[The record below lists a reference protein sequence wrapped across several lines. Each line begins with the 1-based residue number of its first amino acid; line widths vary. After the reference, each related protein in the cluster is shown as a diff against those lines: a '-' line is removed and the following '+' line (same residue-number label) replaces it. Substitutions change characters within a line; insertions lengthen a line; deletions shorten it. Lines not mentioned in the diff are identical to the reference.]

1 MTAREY
7 RVVDVATGTRRRV
20 MLRQPVLSSS
30 ETTWNHFVLEQY
42 NLPPSEIPEVM
53 GLDHLILLHL
63 SPPSLVEFREHGR
76 SYSKQIAPGMICLT
90 PANIPYATRWYEC
103 IEVLLLAFEPDL
115 INRITTDSFS
125 AQQTELA
132 LRRGQDDALIREI
145 MLALKA
151 ELMAGYIAGSLYS
164 ESLVATL
171 IIHLIRHYSVSK
183 DLISNYPHQLSDH
196 KIKLVIDYVHEH
208 LDQHLKLAELAAL
221 AGVSQYY
228 FLRLFKQHIGV
239 TPYQYVV
246 RQRVERAKQLLK
258 QKTMPI
264 ADIALHCGFA
274 NQSHLTKLF
283 RQVMGVTPKQ
293 YQADRHLRQIPDPL
307 SDEFN

>member
-1 MTAREY
+1 
-7 RVVDVATGTRRRV
+7 
-20 MLRQPVLSSS
+20 MLRQPVLTSS

-53 GLDHLILLHL
+53 GLDHLIMLHL
-63 SPPSLVEFREHGR
+63 SPPSLVEFREHGQ
-76 SYSKQIAPGMICLT
+76 SYRKQITPGMICLI
-90 PANIPYATRWYEC
+90 PANIPYATRWYESV
-103 IEVLLLAFEPDL
+103 EVLLLAFEPDL
-115 INRITTDSFS
+115 INKIATDSFS
-125 AQQTELA
+125 AQRTELA
-132 LRRGQDDALIREI
+132 LRRGQEDALIREI

-151 ELMAGYIAGSLYS
+151 ELMTGYLAGSLYS

-171 IIHLIRHYSVSK
+171 ISHLIRHYSVSK
-183 DLISNYPHQLSDH
+183 DSISKSPNPLSDH

-208 LDQHLKLAELAAL
+208 LDQTLKLAELAAL

-228 FLRLFKQHIGV
+228 FLRLFKQHIGL

-246 RQRVERAKQLLK
+246 RQRVERAKHLLK

-293 YQADRHLRQIPDPL
+293 YQADRHQMHQLTAHPA
-307 SDEFN
+307 EAFNEATAESWLLK